1 MIKRSDILINHD
13 KEEVLEI
20 LKLAYDAGYRYVV
33 RSEKSKYLNC
43 FSLKPKRYKENK
55 DWGYMQ
61 KDIDNEKAKSAHLIK
76 NTDMIEI
83 NYSNK
88 SATTIASLI
97 GIKE

>member
-1 MIKRSDILINHD
+1 MIYYSEIQDRK
-13 KEEVLEI
+13 KVLNQLER
-20 LKLAYDAGYRYVV
+20 AYDEGFRYVV
-33 RSEKSKYLNC
+33 RGEESMFLCLFNH
-43 FSLKPKRYKENK
+43 KPKRYTEYK
-55 DWGYMQ
+55 DWGYTQ
-61 KDIDNEKAKSAHLIK
+61 KDIDNEKSMPAHPIK